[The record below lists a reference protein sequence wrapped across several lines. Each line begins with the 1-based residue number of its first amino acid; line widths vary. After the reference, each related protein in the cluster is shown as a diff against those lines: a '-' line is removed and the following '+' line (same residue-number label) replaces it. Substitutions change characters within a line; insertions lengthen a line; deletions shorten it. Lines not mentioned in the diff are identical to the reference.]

1 MFRQDRTNPSTAVS
15 NWKGRKDTKKGHPQT
30 AVSTWLNG
38 GLFTSAPTAPAGD
51 KGYFAGGWAYGQ
63 VCDRYMFATDTN
75 TALVLDTTDWGSLE
89 AHSDNVNA
97 AYMSCYQYYD
107 GASGDDK
114 TIRKMLFASE
124 VFANIGTELITS
136 HYGGVSFMD
145 TTYGYWAS
153 GYNSRGTPARLDS
166 DEKMTYSTEAMSSAT
181 ALSGGRNDC
190 IGFFSTTL
198 GYIYGGYT
206 DAGEISTVQATTLA
220 TGGMSTMTSGLTVSS
235 GGTSV
240 SNPSLAGYIYSPKVG
255 SPYDDLLKRT
265 YSTDVTTTLSSVVTD
280 PGYAMSGNRCGVNS
294 GDTFGYLGA
303 FSTVKVRKLTF
314 ASDTMA
320 TLTDELN
327 ATGGAPT
334 PRGGAGW
341 SLGWSP

>member
-1 MFRQDRTNPSTAVS
+1 MGITLALLGVI
-15 NWKGRKDTKKGHPQT
+15 
-30 AVSTWLNG
+30 G
-38 GLFTSAPTAPAGD
+38 GSGGGGVPAGD
-51 KGYFAGGWAYGQ
+51 KGYFAGGWTCNT
-63 VCDRYMFATDTN
+63 VCDRILLATDTI
-75 TALVLDTTDWGSLE
+75 TELVLDTNNWGSLE

-124 VFANIGTELITS
+124 VFANIGSELITS

-153 GYNSRGTPARLDS
+153 GYNSSGTPARLDS
-166 DEKMTYSTEAMSSAT
+166 VEKMTYSTEAMSSAT

-190 IGFFSTTL
+190 IGFYSTTL

-220 TGGMSTMTSGLTVSS
+220 TGGMSTKTSGLEVSS

-240 SNPSLAGYIYSPKVG
+240 SNPSLAGYVYSGKLG
-255 SPYDDLLKRT
+255 TPYDDLWKRT
-265 YSTDVTTTLSSVVTD
+265 YSTDTTTLLTSVMPD
-280 PGYAMSGNRCGVNS
+280 GNYSHSGNRCGVNS
-294 GDTFGYLGA
+294 GNVFGYIGA
-303 FSTVKVRKLTF
+303 NNSPKVRKLTF
-314 ASDTMA
+314 ATETCA
-320 TLTDELN
+320 TITDELN
-327 ATGGAPT
+327 GTVANPT

-341 SLGWSP
+341 TLGWSP